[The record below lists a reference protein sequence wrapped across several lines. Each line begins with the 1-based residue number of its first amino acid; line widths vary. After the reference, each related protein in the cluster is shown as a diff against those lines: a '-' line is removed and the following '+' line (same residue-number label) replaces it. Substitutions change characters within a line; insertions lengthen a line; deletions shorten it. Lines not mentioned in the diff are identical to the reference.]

1 VVDQEGDNIKLQHH
15 TKQINPPNKH
25 AMKVYNF
32 DRETTAGALK
42 FAELLNSDSLLF
54 QEIEKEFNAWIEG
67 SNPANEYQ
75 EMYFGDDA
83 IYSKSGAIQDAI
95 RQIFEV
101 MDEENLI
108 FITTND
114 HRLDFDA
121 SFQ

>member
-1 VVDQEGDNIKLQHH
+1 
-15 TKQINPPNKH
+15 
-25 AMKVYNF
+25 MKVHNF
-32 DRETTAGALK
+32 DRETIEGILK
-42 FAELLNSDSLLF
+42 FTEIMQPDSLLF

-67 SNPANEYQ
+67 SNPANEYM

-101 MDEENLI
+101 MDEEDLQ

-114 HRLDFDA
+114 QRLDFDA
-121 SFQ
+121 NFQ